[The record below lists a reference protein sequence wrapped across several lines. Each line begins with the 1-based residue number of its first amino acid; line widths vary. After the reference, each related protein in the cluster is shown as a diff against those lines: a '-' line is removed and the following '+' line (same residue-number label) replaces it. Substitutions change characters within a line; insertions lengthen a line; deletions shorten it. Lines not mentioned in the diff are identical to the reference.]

1 MADDDQGRSELVE
14 AMLDPT
20 FYPSSPDSV
29 ALRETHISWVFLAG
43 DLAYK
48 VKKPLTLPFLDYGS
62 VERRHEMCREEV
74 RLNHPF
80 APRIYLGV
88 VGIARDRGRWV
99 LVSED
104 DPIAVEYA
112 VEMQRVDES
121 RSMAALA
128 AEGALERRHVLAVAH
143 RLARLHAEAPI
154 APAQRLGIEPLISTL
169 EENLTTL
176 REAGASV
183 LSEHRLD
190 AARHFTHAFLAA
202 QRGQLE
208 ARARRGLIRDC
219 HGDLR
224 AEHVIVPERGDVYIF
239 DCVEFDP
246 ALRQIDVG
254 ADLAFLVMDLAAL
267 GEAEFAIALADAYRD
282 AGAIRV
288 TTRRSRSL
296 PPIAPGC
303 ARRFP
308 ACAPSS
314 SPTTTLSGSPSRP
327 RRASCSSSDTGSHG
341 AHARPLIV
349 AVCGVAA
356 IGQDHARKRA
366 GGNQRLGARLLRH
379 HPQAAG
385 RAGAGSA
392 SAARALLA
400 RVHLAH
406 LPRAGTGCARRVA
419 RFRRSDRRCD
429 VSPPRRARRI
439 PRGSRRS
446 SHRTHVHRVPDV
458 CERASRARSQT
469 SARAQPGL
477 GRRRC
482 GGSAATGRVR
492 TTGGDHFTGA
502 GGTNHRGSTGGT
514 GDGCRADGGRA
525 CLARGCRKGGLAAPA
540 TCTPFMRLS
549 LGCRHQA
556 VPSAAAAGAA
566 ASIISLSFS
575 SVTPGGSTRSTA
587 AAPAPSQARTASG
600 ASR

>member
-267 GEAEFAIALADAYRD
+267 GEAEFAFALADAYRD
-282 AGAIRV
+282 AGGD
-288 TTRRSRSL
+288 
-296 PPIAPGC
+296 PGDD
-303 ARRFP
+303 A
-308 ACAPSS
+308 
-314 SPTTTLSGSPSRP
+314 TLSFFASY
-327 RRASCSSSDTGSHG
+327 RAWVRAKVSCLRALELPNDDPERIAQQAQAGELLQLGHRF
-341 AHARPLIV
+341 AWRARRPLIV

-356 IGQDHARKRA
+356 SGKTTLASELAGISGWAHASSDITRKRLAGLAPDQRARPEHYSHEFTLRTYRELGLAARAAWRDSGGAIVDATFHRRDERAAFLAGLGEAHTALMFIECRTSASVLLARARKRQLEPNRVSDA
-366 GGNQRLGARLLRH
+366 D
-379 HPQAAG
+379 AAVV
-385 RAGAGSA
+385 RRQLAEFEPLEEITSQ
-392 SAARALLA
+392 ARAELITEARPEELATAVEQTVDA
-400 RVHLAH
+400 RVWH
-406 LPRAGTGCARRVA
+406 
-419 RFRRSDRRCD
+419 
-429 VSPPRRARRI
+429 
-439 PRGSRRS
+439 
-446 SHRTHVHRVPDV
+446 
-458 CERASRARSQT
+458 E
-469 SARAQPGL
+469 
-477 GRRRC
+477 
-482 GGSAATGRVR
+482 
-492 TTGGDHFTGA
+492 GA
-502 GGTNHRGSTGGT
+502 GG
-514 GDGCRADGGRA
+514 AE
-525 CLARGCRKGGLAAPA
+525 
-540 TCTPFMRLS
+540 
-549 LGCRHQA
+549 
-556 VPSAAAAGAA
+556 
-566 ASIISLSFS
+566 
-575 SVTPGGSTRSTA
+575 
-587 AAPAPSQARTASG
+587 
-600 ASR
+600 